1 MSTILFNEI
10 VFGPIKSRRLGVSLG
25 VNLLPLYGKW
35 CNFDCVYC
43 ECGFN
48 KDGKQDKK
56 LPTVQ
61 QVKDALITKLRDH
74 DHTFGKIDTIT
85 FSGNGEP
92 TMHPNFVEI
101 IDITLELRDL
111 YAKEAKVSV
120 LTNGSG
126 IGNPLVSQ
134 ALLSIDNAIIKIDS
148 AFHKTV
154 TLIDRPLYNYSLE
167 KLIEHLEIFKGKFV
181 LQTMF
186 LRGEV
191 DGQVI
196 DNSTP
201 EEIKAWYRVVERTDP
216 REIMIYT
223 IDRETP
229 LAGLQKVSVEQMEE
243 IAGPLRAKG
252 YKVSVSG

>member
-1 MSTILFNEI
+1 MATILFNEI

-25 VNLLPLYGKW
+25 VNLLPLHGKW

-48 KDGKQDKK
+48 KDGKEDKK
-56 LPTVQ
+56 LPTVE
-61 QVKDALITKLRDH
+61 QVRDALIAKLRDH
-74 DHTFGKIDTIT
+74 DHTIGKIDTIT

-92 TMHPNFVEI
+92 TMHPNFPEI
-101 IDITLELRDL
+101 IDIALELRDK

-126 IGNPLVSQ
+126 IGKPIVAQ
-134 ALLSIDNAIIKIDS
+134 ALLKIDNAIIKIDS
-148 AFHKTV
+148 AFYKTV
-154 TLIDRPLYNYSLE
+154 NLIDRPLYDYSLE
-167 KLIEHLEIFKGKFV
+167 KLIEHLELFKGKFV

-191 DGQVI
+191 HGQVI
-196 DNSTP
+196 DNTTL
-201 EEIKAWYRVVERTDP
+201 EEIEAWYRVVERTEP
-216 REIMIYT
+216 REIMVYT

-229 LAGLQKVSVEQMEE
+229 MVGLQKVSIEQMQE
-243 IAGPLRAKG
+243 IAAPLVAKG

>member
-10 VFGPIKSRRLGVSLG
+10 VFGPLKSRRLGISLG
-25 VNLLPLYGKW
+25 VNLLPLHSKW

-48 KDGKQDKK
+48 KDAKEDRK

-61 QVKDALITKLRDH
+61 EVRDALILKLRDH
-74 DHTFGKIDTIT
+74 DHTIGKIDTIT

-92 TMHPNFVEI
+92 TMHPNFPEI
-101 IDITLELRDL
+101 IDITLELRDK

-126 IGNPLVSQ
+126 IGKPLIAQ
-134 ALLSIDNAIIKIDS
+134 ALLRVDNAIIKIDS

-154 TLIDRPLYNYSLE
+154 ALIDRPQYSYSLE
-167 KLIEHLEIFKGKFV
+167 NLIESLGIFKGKFV

-186 LRGEV
+186 LRGESQ
-191 DGQVI
+191 GQVI
-196 DNSTP
+196 DNTIQ
-201 EEIKAWYRVVERTDP
+201 EELVAWYSVVDRICP

-229 LAGLQKVSVEQMEE
+229 LAGLRKVSVEQMEQ
-243 IAGPLRAKG
+243 IAHPLREKG

>member
-10 VFGPIKSRRLGVSLG
+10 VFGPIKSRRLGISLG
-25 VNLLPLYGKW
+25 VNLLPLHGKW

-48 KDGKQDKK
+48 KDGKADKK

-61 QVKDALITKLRDH
+61 EVKESLILKLRDH
-74 DHTFGKIDTIT
+74 DHTIGKIDTIT

-92 TMHPNFVEI
+92 TLHPNFSEI
-101 IDITLELRDL
+101 IKITLELRDM

-120 LTNGSG
+120 LTNGSM
-126 IGNPLVSQ
+126 IDKPLVAE
-134 ALLSIDNAIIKIDS
+134 ALLSVDNAIIKIDS
-148 AFHKTV
+148 AFNKTV
-154 TLIDRPLYNYSLE
+154 NLIDRPLYNYSID
-167 KLIEHLEIFKGKFV
+167 KLIENLKIFKGEFV

-186 LRGEV
+186 LRGEL
-191 DGQVI
+191 DGVAI
-196 DNSTP
+196 DNSTQ
-201 EEIKAWYRVVERTDP
+201 EEVEAWYRVVEKIEP

-229 LAGLQKVSVEQMEE
+229 LEGLKKVSVEQMEK
-243 IAGPLRAKG
+243 IAHPLREKG
-252 YKVSVSG
+252 YKVSISG